1 MGRRL
6 VDAPG
11 TGAVPDPPQPFDPDV
26 VTLPAGET
34 VFRVHSKNRTGDQF
48 NPGMGAPTRFTFFG
62 NPAVPVLYAAATA
75 QAAIAESLL
84 HDVPLTGGQLL
95 PSSYRGKRISR
106 VGVNRELRLASFL
119 GLGLRRLGVSAD
131 QVTTT
136 AAAHYDRTV
145 LWAQAVHDAGFDGLV
160 YMSRQ
165 CNSDRAYVFFGDRA
179 DDAFD
184 LDPSNRWDFGDPL
197 DGLPKL
203 ITFCNTLGV
212 EVLAR

>member
-1 MGRRL
+1 MT
-6 VDAPG
+6 V
-11 TGAVPDPPQPFDPDV
+11 AVPNPPQPFDPDA
-26 VTLPAGET
+26 VTLPARET
-34 VFRVHSKNRTGDQF
+34 LFRVHTKTRTGHQF
-48 NPGMGAPTRFTFFG
+48 NPGMGAPTRFAYFG
-62 NPAVPVLYAAATA
+62 DPAVPVLYAASTE

-84 HDVPLTGGQLL
+84 HDVPLTGGRLM
-95 PSSYRGKRISR
+95 PSAYRDKRMSR
-106 VGVNRELRLASFL
+106 LGINRELRLASFL

-145 LWAQAVHDAGFDGLV
+145 LWAQAAHAAGFDGLV

-179 DDAFD
+179 EDAFD

-203 ITFCNTLGV
+203 VTFCNVLGV
-212 EVLAR
+212 EVLVR